1 MKGNKMFKKN
11 VLDHYGFDSKDENQL
26 GQLVPIMEKYK
37 EQFSNEFY
45 DYLGKFKET
54 ALLLT
59 GKGSVA
65 LQKETIEVWFMEMF
79 DRKHDQKY
87 LKKLRDIGYAYK
99 SVELEGHY
107 VNAAM
112 TFVRHFCH
120 EILDKE
126 IEDQVKRRT
135 ARKSLRKILDI
146 NLDVISN
153 SYYEA
158 ELKHVFVSRK
168 IERGLVNF
176 CEKFSHGMNL
186 VVVVGLVGLS
196 LAVIGLFVKDVVHIF
211 SGNVE
216 HGVII
221 ALGTMLM
228 IWVMIELMSAEIKH
242 IKEGKFSIKVFAE
255 LALVAFI
262 RDTLVASLHHDKI
275 DKLVTLAGIVFL
287 LSIVYWIIYRI
298 EKGTDKKS

>member
-168 IERGLVNF
+168 MERGLVNF

-228 IWVMIELMSAEIKH
+228 IWVMIELMSAEIQH

-298 EKGTDKKS
+298 EKGTDEKS